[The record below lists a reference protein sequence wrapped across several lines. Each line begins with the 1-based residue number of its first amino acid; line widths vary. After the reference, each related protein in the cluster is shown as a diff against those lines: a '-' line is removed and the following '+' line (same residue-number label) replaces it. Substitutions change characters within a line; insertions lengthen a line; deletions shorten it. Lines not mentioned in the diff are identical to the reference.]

1 MKHSIWAILAFVLL
15 SACAPTQPRT
25 GSIVINKFSIEGYKT
40 DNPFQVKKDAVEMMR
55 DELYSGIIAYVKKDT
70 KMTIVPDCTTG
81 DFELTGRFEE
91 INSKI
96 DSHWRVVTI
105 TVNQLFDVDIDG
117 QLKRCR
123 TGEKLVEFGPSKS
136 GESMANIINHLA
148 KKIVSKISKEPAKA
162 PAN

>member
-1 MKHSIWAILAFVLL
+1 MKRNFWAVTVLVLL
-15 SACAPTQPRT
+15 TACAPTQPRT

-40 DNPFQVKKDAVEMMR
+40 DNPFQVKKDALETMR
-55 DELYSGIIAYVKKDT
+55 DELHNSIIAYVTKDT

-91 INSKI
+91 VNSKI

-136 GESMANIINHLA
+136 GESMASVIDGLA
-148 KKIVSKISKEPAKA
+148 DKIVSKISKETSIE